1 MINEK
6 LNKDILDL
14 IYENKNAIDN
24 LNGEIIYEN
33 SLGDDIN
40 LICSKSINDY
50 DYLRFDFQHQKYHSS
65 IDVPIIKNKVQIFS
79 TGIPDEGATV
89 QLIVQRYTINGNK
102 LQYDGQGMVNFSNRT
117 ISWQSYD
124 TNQTAMKIFKIVGI
138 KRN

>member
-6 LNKDILDL
+6 LNKDILNL
-14 IYENKNAIDN
+14 INENKIAIDN

-40 LICSKSINDY
+40 LICSKPINDY

-65 IDVPIIKNKVQIFS
+65 IDVPIIKNNVQIFS
-79 TGIPDEGATV
+79 TGVPDEGATV